1 MLIALTYLLV
11 SLNVIDAIATYYGI
25 SASLISEAN
34 PLMAPFD
41 ALSIL
46 LIKIFLSILLF
57 IIVLRIPKLSDS
69 KTIRSLLIVANVC
82 YLGVFC
88 LHVYWITMV

>member
-25 SASLISEAN
+25 SASLITEAN
-34 PLMAPFD
+34 PIIAQFD

-57 IIVLRIPKLSDS
+57 IIVLRIPKLNDN
-69 KTIRSLLIVANVC
+69 KTIRNLLIVANVC

-88 LHVYWITMV
+88 MHVYWITIV

>member
-1 MLIALTYLLV
+1 LIGLIYLLV

-34 PLMAPFD
+34 PLMAQFD

-46 LIKIFLSILLF
+46 LIKIFLSILL
-57 IIVLRIPKLSDS
+57 IILVLRIPKLISN
-69 KTIRSLLIVANVC
+69 KTIRNLLIVANVC
-82 YLGVFC
+82 YLAVFC